1 MIENHVLDLDAWA
14 RPGPAPRAQACP
26 PPRPGARPPA
36 CARARDLEK
45 PAPRP
50 LPRGVP
56 PHTHGDFG
64 EVARA
69 GAGDV
74 DRAIGFKGTGR
85 GRLAGGRAGAGAR
98 A

>member
-1 MIENHVLDLDAWA
+1 MIENHVLHLVAWGE
-14 RPGPAPRAQACP
+14 PGPAGLAQARAH
-26 PPRPGARPPA
+26 PRPLARPPA

-56 PHTHGDFG
+56 PHTHGDFRG
-64 EVARA
+64 RDRA
-69 GAGDV
+69 GAGTTR
-74 DRAIGFKGTGR
+74 RAIGSRGAGT
-85 GRLAGGRAGAGAR
+85 LAGGPAGAGAR